1 MRERSA
7 AQSLF
12 AGPWRPKQEGDEK
25 TTRAWFSTPRAP
37 SSGRAIPHLM
47 PSLIQE
53 AASRGGGIHPE
64 GQRRQTLTSR
74 RRLRAHHRL
83 AQERAASWGIMR
95 NGHHRTRTWPPR
107 WTGRRD
113 QVGKPAQCG
122 RQTGRPTSTSN
133 TTSSTRRSRAHRERR
148 GSLIGRGDM
157 AGTATT
163 TPPTTAQN

>member
-53 AASRGGGIHPE
+53 AASRGGRESIWRASDD
-64 GQRRQTLTSR
+64 RRWHQEDGFAPITDSHKNEPRLGGSR
-74 RRLRAHHRL
+74 EAAITVPAPGLL
-83 AQERAASWGIMR
+83 ARQG
-95 NGHHRTRTWPPR
+95 G
-107 WTGRRD
+107 RD
-113 QVGKPAQCG
+113 QAGKPAQCG
-122 RQTGRPTSTSN
+122 RQTGRPTSTNN
-133 TTSSTRRSRAHRERR
+133 TTSSTRRSRVHRERR
-148 GSLIGRGDM
+148 RSRFGRGVDRKLGR
-157 AGTATT
+157 AL
-163 TPPTTAQN
+163 AQPIT